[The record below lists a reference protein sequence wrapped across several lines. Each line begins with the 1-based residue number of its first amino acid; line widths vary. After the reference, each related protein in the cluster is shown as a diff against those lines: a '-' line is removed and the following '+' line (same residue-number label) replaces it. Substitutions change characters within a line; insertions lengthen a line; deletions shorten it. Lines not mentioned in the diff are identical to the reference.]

1 MNNLFKI
8 CLSEP
13 VPLLLANMIDY
24 RCFVQNVRLYHL
36 NLHQVTSS
44 VKEMWL
50 EGNVQTSL
58 VAGPLEVFA

>member
-1 MNNLFKI
+1 
-8 CLSEP
+8 
-13 VPLLLANMIDY
+13 MIDY
-24 RCFVQNVRLYHL
+24 RCFVQNLRLYHL

-50 EGNVQTSL
+50 EGNVQTSS

>member
-1 MNNLFKI
+1 
-8 CLSEP
+8 
-13 VPLLLANMIDY
+13 MIDY

-36 NLHQVTSS
+36 NLQQVTSS

-58 VAGPLEVFA
+58 VAEPLEVFA